1 MKKKF
6 ILIIVSILTL
16 FSAFALS
23 FNAKASATE
32 KTEQEMVQEEL
43 NNIVLPEE
51 VIFDFPVVYVSVYGS
66 TIKWESNKPEVINV
80 PTNGGWA
87 KVNRQAQDEEV
98 ILTITLTKGAYSKSK
113 DFKITV
119 PKGQTLTSEYKLE
132 FELNGGTLEN
142 APTKYVVGSNLKLP
156 TPTKGEVEFLG
167 WYDNANFE
175 GDSIESIPT
184 GTFGDVKYYAKWA
197 EAQIKGIQV
206 VEYQKEYNAKQEFNK
221 SSLKV
226 VAVYNDNLTKEEI
239 SLDDLI
245 VDKTILHYGDTK
257 VVVSYGNYKAEVE
270 VVVSQLEYELDF
282 ELEETYETTYN
293 GKEQKLDLSSIQ
305 LPKGL
310 SFVMES
316 YKEANEAGY
325 EVEVSLKNTDPDYKD
340 VTTTYTTKFI
350 IKKAELTVKFVCNDT
365 FKAGQEIDLNNY
377 VLYSGFVQGESK
389 DILTG
394 TLDFD
399 ITPDGYPA
407 AGIYTVT
414 PKGLTS
420 NNYKINYVSGQL
432 ELTISSYQFKVENTE
447 TTYNGKNQMFTAKL
461 LGDGQ
466 ELDVEFT
473 YTVKDTEEAFSGA
486 INAGTYTVVV
496 SYELEGETKEHEVT
510 FIINAKKLEAS
521 MFDAI
526 PEQNYTGQKV
536 EPTVTSKD
544 LELNKDFEIL
554 GYDNN
559 IDKSTEQSLARVT
572 VKGIGNY
579 EGEIDLE
586 FAIGETVLEEVRDA
600 KEELDKE
607 YGSSSAL
614 PEEDLVTETQNGSK
628 VTWFS
633 TSTALSID
641 KDGKVTTIQ
650 TDQEQVVVVYALITN
665 GDSAEY
671 AMYEFIVPAK
681 SQTPD
686 TYTVTLGFEA
696 EQGEVKASKVSQI
709 TAGEKVT
716 LTITPKEG
724 YRVSSITVNG
734 DAVSKDQREFTINEN
749 TTIQVSFELY
759 LQKDETTGIIVENED
774 ATLKVQEEENPN
786 YQITDENGAEHEI
799 LASYDITFE
808 GRDEADTS
816 EVTIKIPL
824 LDEWKNKELQVWHIT
839 NKETGAKE
847 PVESTNDGEYIT
859 FTATSFSPYVVTVKK
874 EEENP
879 TAPQLLAS
887 FNLVEDE
894 TATGEL
900 EESSSVLKEFNVEN
914 NGYTLTFTEL
924 SKVYEAHDANGN
936 GCLKLGT
943 SSAAGSFLFSVES
956 NITKVIIYIGYRTKP
971 VNVSINGTVY
981 NITSTTYTPIEID
994 TTSTKTIEL
1003 VTSKPTNGDIRALV
1017 NTIEFYGGSS
1027 QGGQTPTPDPE
1038 PETTY
1043 SVTLNVGA
1051 NGTASVSKQEEIK
1064 SGEQVTLTV
1073 TPNEGY
1079 KAVVKVD
1086 GVETEETTFTITKNT
1101 TIDVVFEKEQVTE
1114 PDPTP
1119 DTELTVEQAIALG
1132 ASKEHNTYTS
1142 GKYYVEGVI
1151 TEVYNTEYGNM
1162 KIKDANGNILT
1173 VYGTYS
1179 ADGKTRYDELEVK
1192 PVAGD
1197 TVKVYG
1203 IIGQYNGNPQMKN
1216 GWVVEHIPVEQP
1228 GGGDVVDPNPDE
1240 GGTETPTPSGLLAT
1254 FTLGTDT
1261 TTTHTDGKEAT
1272 TYEETVN
1279 GYTLSITSGVK
1290 FYTGACDEKGNGCIK
1305 IGASSAIGSFTFT
1318 VSDEVKSVVIYVAK
1332 YKAKTSKISIN
1343 SGEAQTLETSS
1354 NDGTYTEITIDTTTN
1369 KTISFATVGSTT
1381 GRVMINTIEFYGGSS
1396 SSTEDTTN

>member
-6 ILIIVSILTL
+6 LLIIVSILTL

-98 ILTITLTKGAYSKSK
+98 ILTVTLTKGTYSKSK
-113 DFKITV
+113 DFEITV

-132 FELNGGTLEN
+132 FELNDGTLEN
-142 APTKYVVGSNLKLP
+142 APKKYVVGSNLKLP
-156 TPTKGEVEFLG
+156 IPTKGEVEFLG

-197 EAQIKGIQV
+197 EAQIKEIQV
-206 VEYQKEYNAKQEFNK
+206 VEYQKEYNAKQEFDK

-257 VVVSYGNYKAEVE
+257 VVVSYGNYTAEVE

-293 GKEQKLDLSSIQ
+293 GKEQQLDLSSVQ

-310 SFVMES
+310 NFVMES

-389 DILTG
+389 DVLTG

-466 ELDVEFT
+466 ELNVEFT

-559 IDKSTEQSLARVT
+559 IDKTTADNLARVT
-572 VKGIGNY
+572 IKGLGNFT
-579 EGEIDLE
+579 GEVDLY
-586 FAIGETVLEEVRDA
+586 FAIGETALEEVRDA

-628 VTWFS
+628 VQWFS

-650 TDQEQVVVVYALITN
+650 TDQEQVVVVYALIIN
-665 GDSAEY
+665 GDSADY
-671 AMYEFIVPAK
+671 AMYEFTIPAK

-734 DAVSKDQREFTINEN
+734 VSVSKDQREFTINEN
-749 TTIQVSFELY
+749 TTIQVSFEQY
-759 LQKDETTGIIVENED
+759 IYEDETTGIVTEGETSKLTVTEEDTNEYTVSANQQTLAAYDINFEGHDGQTGVTVKIPVPTGYENED
-774 ATLKVQEEENPN
+774 LVV
-786 YQITDENGAEHEI
+786 YHLENGEYVDMEAEKVDGY
-799 LASYDITFE
+799 LVFT
-808 GRDEADTS
+808 TS
-816 EVTIKIPL
+816 
-824 LDEWKNKELQVWHIT
+824 
-839 NKETGAKE
+839 
-847 PVESTNDGEYIT
+847 
-859 FTATSFSPYVVTVKK
+859 SFSPYIVTTKPVQGGEEQGQDVTVTVKISEYATANSWSDAQQYLEVELDSNIK
-874 EEENP
+874 AIASSDGNNGKYYNSGTNWRMYQTNDGTVTITSTAGVIKSVKITYTSSNTGTLVFNESNVASDEVVEVNANSALFSVGNTGSATNGQARITAIEVTYVSSEGGSDTSCEHTTVVTDEAVEATCTTAGKTKGSHCSDCGAVLEAQQTVAATGHSYTEWEEV
-879 TAPQLLAS
+879 TAPTC
-887 FNLVEDE
+887 
-894 TATGEL
+894 TATGLKQRGCENCDHTETETVATTDHNFVDGVCDDCGATEDDVAKPVEATITFDDTSKRTEYSTSKQVWTENSITVTNNKASSTTNVADYAKPARFYANSEL
-900 EESSSVLKEFNVEN
+900 IVAAPGSITKIEFDCNSSSYATTLKN
-914 NGYTLTFTEL
+914 
-924 SKVYEAHDANGN
+924 
-936 GCLKLGT
+936 
-943 SSAAGSFLFSVES
+943 
-956 NITKVIIYIGYRTKP
+956 
-971 VNVSINGTVY
+971 SIGTVSGATVEVSSDKVTVTFETPVDSFT
-981 NITSTTYTPIEID
+981 IAKLTGQVRMDGLTVTYTP
-994 TTSTKTIEL
+994 
-1003 VTSKPTNGDIRALV
+1003 
-1017 NTIEFYGGSS
+1017 
-1027 QGGQTPTPDPE
+1027 
-1038 PETTY
+1038 
-1043 SVTLNVGA
+1043 
-1051 NGTASVSKQEEIK
+1051 
-1064 SGEQVTLTV
+1064 
-1073 TPNEGY
+1073 
-1079 KAVVKVD
+1079 
-1086 GVETEETTFTITKNT
+1086 
-1101 TIDVVFEKEQVTE
+1101 
-1114 PDPTP
+1114 
-1119 DTELTVEQAIALG
+1119 
-1132 ASKEHNTYTS
+1132 
-1142 GKYYVEGVI
+1142 
-1151 TEVYNTEYGNM
+1151 
-1162 KIKDANGNILT
+1162 
-1173 VYGTYS
+1173 
-1179 ADGKTRYDELEVK
+1179 
-1192 PVAGD
+1192 
-1197 TVKVYG
+1197 
-1203 IIGQYNGNPQMKN
+1203 
-1216 GWVVEHIPVEQP
+1216 
-1228 GGGDVVDPNPDE
+1228 
-1240 GGTETPTPSGLLAT
+1240 
-1254 FTLGTDT
+1254 
-1261 TTTHTDGKEAT
+1261 
-1272 TYEETVN
+1272 
-1279 GYTLSITSGVK
+1279 
-1290 FYTGACDEKGNGCIK
+1290 
-1305 IGASSAIGSFTFT
+1305 
-1318 VSDEVKSVVIYVAK
+1318 
-1332 YKAKTSKISIN
+1332 
-1343 SGEAQTLETSS
+1343 S
-1354 NDGTYTEITIDTTTN
+1354 N
-1369 KTISFATVGSTT
+1369 
-1381 GRVMINTIEFYGGSS
+1381 
-1396 SSTEDTTN
+1396 

>member
-6 ILIIVSILTL
+6 ILMIVSILTL

-23 FNAKASATE
+23 FNAKASAAE

-98 ILTITLTKGAYSKSK
+98 ILTITLTKGAYSEPK

-132 FELNGGTLEN
+132 FELNDGTLEN

-156 TPTKGEVEFLG
+156 IPTKGEVEFLG

-197 EAQIKGIQV
+197 EAQIKEIQV
-206 VEYQKEYNAKQEFNK
+206 VEYQKEYNAKQEFDK

-239 SLDDLI
+239 SLDDLT

-257 VVVSYGNYKAEVE
+257 VVVSYGNYNAEVE

-282 ELEETYETTYN
+282 ELEETYETIYN
-293 GKEQKLDLSSIQ
+293 GKEQQLDLSSVQ

-310 SFVMES
+310 SFVMGS

-389 DILTG
+389 DVLTG

-466 ELDVEFT
+466 ELNVEFT
-473 YTVKDTEEAFSGA
+473 YTLKDTEEAFSGA

-586 FAIGETVLEEVRDA
+586 FAIGETALEEVKEA
-600 KEELDKE
+600 KDELDE
-607 YGSSSAL
+607 AYENNSAI
-614 PEEDLVTETQNGSK
+614 PEENLVTETTNGSK

-650 TDQEQVVVVYALITN
+650 TDQEQVVVVYALIIN
-665 GDSAEY
+665 GDSADY

-734 DAVSKDQREFTINEN
+734 VAVSKDQREFTINEN
-749 TTIQVSFELY
+749 TTIQVSFEQY
-759 LQKDETTGIIVENED
+759 IYEDEETGIVTEGESSKLTVTVEENEEYTVSANQQTLAAYDINFEGHDGQTEVTVKIPVPTGYENED
-774 ATLKVQEEENPN
+774 LVV
-786 YQITDENGAEHEI
+786 YHLENGEYVDMKAEKVDGY
-799 LASYDITFE
+799 LVFT
-808 GRDEADTS
+808 TS
-816 EVTIKIPL
+816 
-824 LDEWKNKELQVWHIT
+824 
-839 NKETGAKE
+839 
-847 PVESTNDGEYIT
+847 
-859 FTATSFSPYVVTVKK
+859 SFSPYIVT
-874 EEENP
+874 
-879 TAPQLLAS
+879 
-887 FNLVEDE
+887 
-894 TATGEL
+894 
-900 EESSSVLKEFNVEN
+900 
-914 NGYTLTFTEL
+914 
-924 SKVYEAHDANGN
+924 
-936 GCLKLGT
+936 
-943 SSAAGSFLFSVES
+943 
-956 NITKVIIYIGYRTKP
+956 TKP
-971 VNVSINGTVY
+971 VQGGEDTANKLIIATIRSSGNYFLMTSDLGTA
-981 NITSTTYTPIEID
+981 
-994 TTSTKTIEL
+994 STKRYQAVDTGSS
-1003 VTSKPTNGDIRALV
+1003 SKPTAETNYPENALWELEASGNGYYLKSGDQYVTWTSGNSGTLETKDKAVLLTKTQNSDGTYSLHFTASDAERYIALNGTSGNNYFAFYKSGQKQNLVIIEV
-1017 NTIEFYGGSS
+1017 NSEGS
-1027 QGGQTPTPDPE
+1027 GETPTPDPE
-1038 PETTY
+1038 EPTPTTY
-1043 SVTLNVGA
+1043 KVTLETSGQ
-1051 NGTASVSKQEEIK
+1051 GEASVSKAEGIE
-1064 SGEQVTLTV
+1064 SGEKVTLTV
-1073 TPNEGY
+1073 SPSEGY
-1079 KAVVKVD
+1079 VATVKVD
-1086 GVETEETTFTITKNT
+1086 GVETTEREFTITKDI
-1101 TIDVVFEKEQVTE
+1101 TISVEFVEEEVE
-1114 PDPTP
+1114 EPTP
-1119 DTELTVEQAIALG
+1119 DPEEPGTKQYVKVTSAPADWSGEYLIVYENGNNAYVFNGVDAANGYVSATINNGVIAYSEELAAVQVTIGSDNSLKINGKYMSGTSGSNKLNFG
-1132 ASKEHNTYTS
+1132 ASASTNEIVLESTGVKITSNTSVLRFNSASDQMRFRYFKST
-1142 GKYYVEGVI
+1142 
-1151 TEVYNTEYGNM
+1151 
-1162 KIKDANGNILT
+1162 
-1173 VYGTYS
+1173 TYS
-1179 ADGKTRYDELEVK
+1179 SQK
-1192 PVAGD
+1192 
-1197 TVKVYG
+1197 
-1203 IIGQYNGNPQMKN
+1203 
-1216 GWVVEHIPVEQP
+1216 
-1228 GGGDVVDPNPDE
+1228 
-1240 GGTETPTPSGLLAT
+1240 
-1254 FTLGTDT
+1254 
-1261 TTTHTDGKEAT
+1261 
-1272 TYEETVN
+1272 
-1279 GYTLSITSGVK
+1279 
-1290 FYTGACDEKGNGCIK
+1290 
-1305 IGASSAIGSFTFT
+1305 AIQL
-1318 VSDEVKSVVIYVAK
+1318 
-1332 YKAKTSKISIN
+1332 YK
-1343 SGEAQTLETSS
+1343 L
-1354 NDGTYTEITIDTTTN
+1354 
-1369 KTISFATVGSTT
+1369 V
-1381 GRVMINTIEFYGGSS
+1381 GSS